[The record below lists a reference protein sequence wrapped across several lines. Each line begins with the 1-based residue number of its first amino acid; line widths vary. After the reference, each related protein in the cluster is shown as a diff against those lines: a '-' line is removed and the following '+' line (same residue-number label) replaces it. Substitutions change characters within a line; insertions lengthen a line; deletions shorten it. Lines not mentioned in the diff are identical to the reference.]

1 MGRANLAASPTCV
14 RLQAPM
20 APCPRWRQLVEHCQ
34 VELPKA
40 LGVGKEVE
48 PDNLAV
54 PDRNRADR
62 ERLPVPEGDGPG
74 DAVDQRQP
82 EGMGEQRLVLG
93 IDPARAVD
101 KGIGHPPGERLP
113 PPRLARAE
121 HVQRDPSD
129 DGRQPPTEVLHLV
142 RVNAVQPQPGL
153 LDGIVGLTQRA
164 QHPVGHRS
172 QPRSMLLESLCQPVA
187 LFHLSHPFLAPCHS
201 SRPPR
206 SGGCDQRQGEQMR
219 VFVAGASGAIGT
231 RLLPQLI
238 ERGHEVIGSSR
249 SPEKAE
255 SLRAL
260 GAKPI
265 ALDLLDARAVRK
277 AVLEAAPD
285 AIVHQVTALAGA
297 RFGRNFDRTFAQ
309 TNRLRT
315 EGTDNLLAAAREA
328 GVSRFVAQS
337 NPTFRYAREGGMVKS
352 EDDPL
357 DTKPVAGAVKSR
369 AAMNYLDD
377 AVVAAGGIALRYGIF
392 YGAANDGLI
401 EPVRKRQFPIV
412 GDGGGFMSWIHLDD
426 AAAATVLALEHDGPA
441 IYNIVDDE
449 PAPAREWLPALADAL
464 GAKPP
469 RHVPVWLAR
478 LFAGEPGVVMGT
490 EARGASNAK
499 AKRELGWTPSRPTIG
514 ASCRGSCSCCIP
526 GSVGSTCRRSLASA
540 AG

>member
-1 MGRANLAASPTCV
+1 
-14 RLQAPM
+14 
-20 APCPRWRQLVEHCQ
+20 
-34 VELPKA
+34 
-40 LGVGKEVE
+40 
-48 PDNLAV
+48 
-54 PDRNRADR
+54 
-62 ERLPVPEGDGPG
+62 
-74 DAVDQRQP
+74 
-82 EGMGEQRLVLG
+82 
-93 IDPARAVD
+93 
-101 KGIGHPPGERLP
+101 
-113 PPRLARAE
+113 
-121 HVQRDPSD
+121 
-129 DGRQPPTEVLHLV
+129 
-142 RVNAVQPQPGL
+142 
-153 LDGIVGLTQRA
+153 
-164 QHPVGHRS
+164 
-172 QPRSMLLESLCQPVA
+172 
-187 LFHLSHPFLAPCHS
+187 
-201 SRPPR
+201 
-206 SGGCDQRQGEQMR
+206 MR

-231 RLLPQLI
+231 RLVPQLI

-255 SLRAL
+255 RLRAL

-277 AVLEAAPD
+277 AMLEAAPD

-499 AKRELGWTPSRPTIG
+499 AKRELGWEPRYPSWREG
-514 ASCRGSCSCCIP
+514 FRAAY
-526 GSVGSTCRRSLASA
+526 ASA
-540 AG
+540 APAERREPDPAARAGGPPSGLSA